1 MEGCLGE
8 CQDSVWRDVCGGEVS
23 EGCLEVFWGV
33 SGGVR
38 WSGMG
43 LGGLEGELGVS
54 GGALESS
61 ELGLEGF
68 GLFGRSLG
76 SVWVVWEESLVP
88 P

>member
-1 MEGCLGE
+1 M
-8 CQDSVWRDVCGGEVS
+8 VWDG
-23 EGCLEVFWGV
+23 
-33 SGGVR
+33 SGGC
-38 WSGMG
+38 

-68 GLFGRSLG
+68 GWSGRSLG
-76 SVWVVWEESLVP
+76 GVWVVWEESLVP

>member
-1 MEGCLGE
+1 MVVWGVSEVCVEGFLGE

-43 LGGLEGELGVS
+43 LG
-54 GGALESS
+54 
-61 ELGLEGF
+61 
-68 GLFGRSLG
+68 
-76 SVWVVWEESLVP
+76 VVWGFWKGSWGCQVGLWRVLSWVWRVLGCLGGL
-88 P
+88 

>member
-1 MEGCLGE
+1 MEGCLRE
-8 CQDSVWRDVCGGEVS
+8 CQDCVWRDVCGGEVS

-43 LGGLEGELGVS
+43 LGVVRGVWK
-54 GGALESS
+54 GNCGILESS

-68 GLFGRSLG
+68 G
-76 SVWVVWEESLVP
+76 
-88 P
+88 